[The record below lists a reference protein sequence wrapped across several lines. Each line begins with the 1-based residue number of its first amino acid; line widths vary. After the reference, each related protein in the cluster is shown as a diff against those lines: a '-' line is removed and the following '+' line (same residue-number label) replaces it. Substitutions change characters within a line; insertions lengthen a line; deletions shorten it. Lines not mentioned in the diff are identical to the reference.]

1 MADTL
6 LGILTVEQQLVGTL
20 TMQGDVSGTI
30 ETGMA
35 DIQQY
40 AGSLVVTPTQSTQV
54 LNTRGLR
61 MGDNLTI
68 NPIPSNYGKITWN
81 GSTLTVT

>member
-1 MADTL
+1 MNEII
-6 LGILTVEQQLVGTL
+6 GIVGTNGVINGIV
-20 TMQGDVSGTI
+20 TGNSTIVGTI
-30 ETGMA
+30 ESGLA

-40 AGSLVVTPTQSTQV
+40 TGSLVITPTQSTQV
-54 LNTRGLR
+54 LPTRGLS